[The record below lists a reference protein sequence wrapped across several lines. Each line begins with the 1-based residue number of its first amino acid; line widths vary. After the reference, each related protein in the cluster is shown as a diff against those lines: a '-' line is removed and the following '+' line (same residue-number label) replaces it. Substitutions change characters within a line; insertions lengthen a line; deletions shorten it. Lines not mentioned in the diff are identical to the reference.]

1 MSPAEASKRHRPH
14 DEGNLVHLTIMGTSD
29 LHGSVFNWNTVCMI
43 EDRWP

>member
-29 LHGSVFNWNTVCMI
+29 LHGSVFNWNSVCMI
-43 EDRWP
+43 ENR